1 VDKVLVTIGEP
12 SGTDIVWQL
21 PTNICNGLWW
31 GIILIVKGL
40 GVGRTD
46 RSGEGG
52 PPSGIPP
59 LYSVFRGGLNRGS
72 MPRLK
77 FFQKKSEKRVFTPK
91 SDLKIFQK
99 FLGIMS
105 IYIKIIS

>member
-1 VDKVLVTIGEP
+1 VNLDTEHIDWQNFEVNP
-12 SGTDIVWQL
+12 SGTKLVWQRGNL
-21 PTNICNGLWW
+21 
-31 GIILIVKGL
+31 LIVKGL

-77 FFQKKSEKRVFTPK
+77 FFQKKS
-91 SDLKIFQK
+91 
-99 FLGIMS
+99 
-105 IYIKIIS
+105 